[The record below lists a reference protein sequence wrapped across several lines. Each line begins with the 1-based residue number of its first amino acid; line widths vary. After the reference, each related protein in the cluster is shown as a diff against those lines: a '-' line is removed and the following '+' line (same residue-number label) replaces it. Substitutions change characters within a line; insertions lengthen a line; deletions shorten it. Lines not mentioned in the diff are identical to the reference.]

1 VPEPSDRDRAITAYA
16 AEVRAYHTFFGA
28 VLLAVGAFH
37 LMVMY
42 PLLQVRAALP
52 AIVERTKALSEE
64 IRVGDQAQQTVA
76 AATMAV
82 GQFRRTLAAAP
93 EQLRG
98 DIAAIVARGRTLSG
112 PRGDPYVVAIRIPR
126 EGAQPGSGPTEEEVT
141 VAEAVR
147 RQIGRQMEALG
158 MSFEKAVEPIRT
170 AGDTPA
176 GAVELLR
183 QAQESV
189 GRQIQVDLNKVL
201 QEAFTAEHNFW
212 LRWDRPASFSTVSTR
227 ADEIIRNIDGAL
239 TGLLDRLAKAATQTR
254 AHQQVLRG
262 RLDALQATQRA
273 LGERAGRIAAS
284 VRWAALAPEET
295 VRLYPVVAAAL
306 SLMALFRVRR
316 ILELRRGL
324 AGIDLDQI
332 APSWVVGSSTTP
344 GRVWAIVTL
353 AAPLLAA
360 MHVAFAALSDPGVF
374 TNALGEASP
383 LASAGYAVAYALLIL
398 IGLWQLTATAR
409 TMLAPQKRPAHG
421 NR

>member
-1 VPEPSDRDRAITAYA
+1 MPETSDRDRAITAYA
-16 AEVRAYHTFFGA
+16 VEVRAYHTFFGA

-42 PLLQVRAALP
+42 PLLEVRAALP
-52 AIVERTKALSEE
+52 AIVERTRAVSEE

-76 AATMAV
+76 AATVAV

-93 EQLRG
+93 EQLRH
-98 DIAAIVARGRTLSG
+98 DIATLVARGRTLSG
-112 PRGDPYVVAIRIPR
+112 PRGDPYAVAIRVPR
-126 EGAQPGSGPTEEEVT
+126 EGAPGSGPAEEEVT
-141 VAEAVR
+141 VTEAVR
-147 RQIGRQMEALG
+147 RQIGKQMDALG

-176 GAVELLR
+176 GAVEILR

-212 LRWDRPASFSTVSTR
+212 LRWDRPASFSMVSAR
-227 ADEIIRNIDGAL
+227 ADEITRNIDSAL
-239 TGLLDRLAKAATQTR
+239 SGLLDRLAKAATQTR

-273 LGERAGRIAAS
+273 LNERAGRIAAS

-295 VRLYPVVAAAL
+295 VRLYPAVAAAL

-324 AGIDLDQI
+324 AGIDVDQI
-332 APSWVVGSSTTP
+332 APSWVVGSSTTQ
-344 GRVWAIVTL
+344 GRVWAIVLL

-360 MHVAFAALSDPGVF
+360 AHVAIAALSDPGVF
-374 TNALGEASP
+374 TSALGEPSP

-398 IGLWQLTATAR
+398 TGLWQLTATAR
-409 TMLAPQKRPAHG
+409 TMLAPPQKRPAHG